1 VLFNSLEFIFVFL
14 PVTLAGY
21 LVIGKVIAAPA
32 ARMVWLALASLAFYS
47 YWNVNFLPVIGISI
61 VVNFLFALAI
71 TAFPKHSKAVL
82 VVAVAANLVALGFYK
97 YINFGIEIFNAVAP
111 HPLQPLSVT
120 LPLGISFFTFTQIAY
135 LADVALGRAY
145 ERNFIK
151 YALFVTYFPHLIA
164 GPIMH
169 HREMMPQFD
178 TAKPQLPSDRLAI
191 GLTIFVIGLFKKVVI
206 ADYFSTIADPI
217 FGAASKGDISSLD
230 AWGGALAYSLQI
242 YFDFSGYC
250 DMAIGMSL
258 FFGIVLPFNFDAP
271 YKAQSIAE
279 FWHRWHITLSRFLRD
294 YVYIPL
300 GGNRRG
306 EARRNYNL
314 AATMLIGGL
323 WHGAGWTFVV
333 WGGLHGLFLIV
344 NHSWVKLTERV
355 PILARAGETLAY
367 AVLCLALTQ
376 FCVVLAWVFFRADSL
391 TTAHRVL
398 SAMFGLEASPAK
410 PPVVAG
416 MEPVLSGMG
425 FGLIAAG
432 YLACLVLPNVN
443 ELFRDKYRVGLDT
456 YQLPQAWSL
465 LRLRWSMEVPWAVA
479 TAALFAAA
487 LVAILAVGEGTPFLY
502 FQF

>member
-1 VLFNSLEFIFVFL
+1 
-14 PVTLAGY
+14 
-21 LVIGKVIAAPA
+21 
-32 ARMVWLALASLAFYS
+32 
-47 YWNVNFLPVIGISI
+47 
-61 VVNFLFALAI
+61 
-71 TAFPKHSKAVL
+71 
-82 VVAVAANLVALGFYK
+82 VAANLAALRFYK
-97 YINFGIEIFNAVAP
+97 YINFGIEIFNAVAA
-111 HPLQPLSVT
+111 HALQPISVT

-135 LADVALGRAY
+135 LADVALARAY
-145 ERNFIK
+145 ERNFVK
-151 YALFVTYFPHLIA
+151 YVLFVTYFSHLIA

-178 TAKPQLPSDRLAI
+178 TAKPHLPSDRLAI

-217 FGAASKGDISSLD
+217 FAAAAKSDISTLD

-344 NHSWVKLTERV
+344 NHSWVKLKGRL
-355 PILARAGETLAY
+355 PILPRAGDTIVYAALSLA
-367 AVLCLALTQ
+367 VTQ

-391 TTAHRVL
+391 TTAQRVL
-398 SAMFGLEASPAK
+398 CAMFGLVASPGK

-416 MEPVLSGMG
+416 MEQVLTGMG
-425 FGLIAAG
+425 LGLIAAG
-432 YLACLVLPNVN
+432 YLACLMLPNVN

-456 YQLPQAWSL
+456 YRLPQAWSL
-465 LRLRWSMEVPWAVA
+465 LRLRWSMQVPWAVA